1 METQNFPGIGRKI
14 PGLAGHSLITDT
26 EREAVLDI
34 IPQSSPGGHF
44 LEIGTFAGATLAY
57 WADRRPNVTF
67 QSIDIFESWRKHHKG
82 PEALVAWHDNNATSG
97 RTNRRLFVGTS
108 EQFAAICRPEMFSIA
123 FVDGDHSRGGCYRDL
138 AAVIPLMLYG
148 GTIACHDYGS
158 KRHPGVAEAVDQFR
172 LEAGFH
178 IVNRVE
184 SVVFLQRAISGH
196 RGDS

>member
-14 PGLAGHSLITDT
+14 PGFAGHSLITDT

-67 QSIDIFESWRKHHKG
+67 QSIDIFESWRKHVG
-82 PEALVAWHDNNATSG
+82 PEALSAWFANNG
-97 RTNRRLFVGTS
+97 HRPNCRLFVGTS
-108 EQFAAICRPEMFSIA
+108 EQFALAHRSEWYSVA
-123 FVDGDHSRGGCYRDL
+123 FVDGDHSRDGCYRDL
-138 AAVIPLMLYG
+138 RVVRRLLLHG
-148 GTIACHDYGS
+148 GTIAVHDFGS
-158 KRHPGVAEAVDQFR
+158 KRHPGVTEAVDQFR

-184 SVVFLQRAISGH
+184 SVVFLQQAVTGH